1 MSTNPILQFGTSR
14 FLQAHADL
22 FLSEAMAAGQPVGPV
37 TVIQS
42 SGNTTRNARLNALIQ
57 GFPVR
62 IQGLEHGAPVQR
74 EVRVTSITRAY
85 DTATDWPEICAA
97 ATHAR
102 IIISNTSEAGWTP
115 QPADTLGHFDQ
126 SMSYPAK
133 LTHLLWSRFQTTRA
147 PVQLMPTELV
157 PRNGDT
163 LRARTL
169 TLAANLSPAFH
180 DWLAGQTFANS
191 LVDRIVSE
199 PLDPAGAIAEPYAL
213 WAIEAAPG
221 LVPPCAH
228 PAIEIVPDLAPIERR
243 KLHILNLGH
252 TYLIANWL
260 MTDRTLPFVRSL
272 MATPALRTDLQSLY
286 EAEVLPTFAAAGDA
300 SAPAYV
306 AATLDRFANPFLDH
320 RLSDIAQNH
329 EAKLGHR
336 IGAFLDWSATLGLAG
351 TQPRLAAALA
361 QNLRSL

>member
-22 FLSEAMAAGQPVGPV
+22 FLSEAMAAGQRVGPV
-37 TVIQS
+37 TVLQS
-42 SGNTTRNARLNALIQ
+42 SGNPARNARLHALTH

-62 IQGLEHGAPVQR
+62 IQGLENGQPIQR
-74 EVRVTSITRAY
+74 ETRVTSITAAF
-85 DTATDWPEICAA
+85 DTATDWPAICAA

-133 LTHLLWSRFQTTRA
+133 LTHLLRSRFQTTRA
-147 PVQLMPTELV
+147 PIQLMPTELV

-169 TLAANLSPAFH
+169 SIAATLSQPFH
-180 DWLAGQTFANS
+180 DWLAAQTFANS

-213 WAIEAAPG
+213 WAIESAPG
-221 LVPPCAH
+221 LISPCDH
-228 PAIEIVPDLAPIERR
+228 PAVQLVPDLAPIERR

-252 TYLIANWL
+252 TYLVSNWL
-260 MTDRTLPFVRSL
+260 GTDRALPFVRSL
-272 MATPALRTDLQSLY
+272 MDTPAIRADLQSLY
-286 EAEVLPTFAAAGDA
+286 EAEVLPTFAAAGDS

-329 EAKLGHR
+329 TAKLGHR
-336 IGAFLDWSATLGLAG
+336 IAAFLDWSATLGLAG
-351 TQPRLAAALA
+351 RQPRLAAALA
-361 QNLRSL
+361 SGIRS

>member
-22 FLSEAMAAGQPVGPV
+22 FLSEAIAAGQAVGPV

-42 SGNTTRNARLNALIQ
+42 SGNATRHARLNALTR

-62 IQGLEHGAPVQR
+62 IQGLEHGTPVQR
-74 EVRVTSITRAY
+74 ETRVTAITRAY
-85 DTATDWPEICAA
+85 DTTTDWPEICAA

-115 QPADTLGHFDQ
+115 QPTDTLGHFDQ

-169 TLAANLSPAFH
+169 SLAQNLSPTFH
-180 DWLAGQTFANS
+180 DWLAQQTFVNS

-213 WAIEAAPG
+213 WAIESCSG
-221 LVPPCAH
+221 LIPPCIH
-228 PAIEIVPDLAPIERR
+228 PAIAIVPDLAPIERR

-252 TYLIANWL
+252 TYLVANWL
-260 MTDRTLPFVRSL
+260 TTDRTRPFVRSL
-272 MATPALRTDLQSLY
+272 MDTPEIRADLASLY
-286 EAEVLPTFAAAGDA
+286 ETEVLPTFAAAGDT

-306 AATLDRFANPFLDH
+306 AATLDRFANPFLNH

-329 EAKLGHR
+329 TAKLAHR
-336 IGAFLDWSATLGLAG
+336 IGAFIDWSATLGLAEH
-351 TQPRLAAALA
+351 QPRLTATLT
-361 QNLRSL
+361 QNIQS

>member
-22 FLSEAMAAGQPVGPV
+22 FLSEAMAAGQPAGPV

-42 SGNTTRNARLNALIQ
+42 SGNATRNARLHALTQ

-62 IQGLEHGAPVQR
+62 IQGLENGAPVQR
-74 EVRVTSITRAY
+74 ETRVTSITRAY

-97 ATHAR
+97 ATHAS
-102 IIISNTSEAGWTP
+102 IILSNTSEAGWTP

-169 TLAANLSPAFH
+169 SLAQNLSPAFH

-213 WAIEAAPG
+213 WAIEDAPG
-221 LVPPCAH
+221 LVPP
-228 PAIEIVPDLAPIERR
+228 AP
-243 KLHILNLGH
+243 
-252 TYLIANWL
+252 
-260 MTDRTLPFVRSL
+260 
-272 MATPALRTDLQSLY
+272 TP
-286 EAEVLPTFAAAGDA
+286 P
-300 SAPAYV
+300 
-306 AATLDRFANPFLDH
+306 
-320 RLSDIAQNH
+320 
-329 EAKLGHR
+329 
-336 IGAFLDWSATLGLAG
+336 
-351 TQPRLAAALA
+351 
-361 QNLRSL
+361 